1 MKRARGA
8 LACAPWDEVL
18 AVVDEGITQVAMLF
32 CTNILAYVGACDDT
46 NYPHNYNRK
55 LTLLHTKVL
64 TRACV
69 LGHESAWVARVAR
82 PGHL

>member
-1 MKRARGA
+1 
-8 LACAPWDEVL
+8 
-18 AVVDEGITQVAMLF
+18 MLF